1 MLTETYAE
9 VSKVSIF
16 STVASNMNKSK
27 IAEELMGLVPDLA
40 KALDKVRKCNAK
52 SLISHSQKMYYCFF
66 NVILKSQ
73 FYKSLIALNC

>member
-40 KALDKVRKCNAK
+40 KALDKVSNCNAK
-52 SLISHSQKMYYCFF
+52 S
-66 NVILKSQ
+66 VIGQ
-73 FYKSLIALNC
+73 